1 MKQTLLISSAAF
13 AVLVL
18 MAGPVVANED
28 ADKDPTRHVQHEN
41 PPKDSPRAPSRE
53 SKSNDRHAEAKP
65 QGHPADG
72 HRPPIQARGPC
83 STCAARGSAAN
94 AGAVGAG
101 RQAQANTNTVAAGNH
116 NGNLRNVGNSAS
128 RSTAMNASTQSST
141 NTNTNTNSSRGNM
154 TSTRVEGSTY
164 IQQAPPRSP
173 VASAIAPA
181 LANGSDTC
189 VGSTAVGAQGLT
201 FGASFGHQWTD
212 DNCVMLKNA
221 TLLWNMG
228 KQDAAVALLCGNEKM
243 REALEMSG
251 TACPQAAKRRVE
263 STRAR
268 SDGGDPQIAA
278 RTTRMQQDADPFGF
292 DANRR

>member
-1 MKQTLLISSAAF
+1 MKHTLLISSAAF
-13 AVLVL
+13 AVLAL

-41 PPKDSPRAPSRE
+41 PPKDSPRATSRE
-53 SKSNDRHAEAKP
+53 SKPNAHHAEPKP
-65 QGHPADG
+65 HGHPADER
-72 HRPPIQARGPC
+72 RPPIQARGPC

-94 AGAVGAG
+94 AGAVGVG
-101 RQAQANTNTVAAGNH
+101 RQSQANTVAAGNH
-116 NGNLRNVGNSAS
+116 NGNLRNSGNSAS
-128 RSTAMNASTQSST
+128 RSTAMNASSQS
-141 NTNTNTNSSRGNM
+141 NANTNTNSSRGNT

-181 LANGSDTC
+181 LANGADTC

-251 TACPQAAKRRVE
+251 TTCPQAAKRRVE
-263 STRAR
+263 AARAR
-268 SDGGDPQIAA
+268 TDGGDPYIAA